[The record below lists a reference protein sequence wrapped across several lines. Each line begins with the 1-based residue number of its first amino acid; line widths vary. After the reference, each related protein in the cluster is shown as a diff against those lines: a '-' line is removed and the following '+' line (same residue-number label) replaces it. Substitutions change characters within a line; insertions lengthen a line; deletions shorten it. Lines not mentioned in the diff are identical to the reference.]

1 MTYNT
6 FIKLVMLVLCIAC
19 VYLVFNIIQT
29 ASTPKPGIINTI
41 KSETVECKN
50 MGIYDDYIKCDGLN
64 YSYDHIETFKRF
76 KK

>member
-1 MTYNT
+1 MTFKT
-6 FIKLVMLVLCIAC
+6 FLKLVTILLWGISA
-19 VYLVFNIIQT
+19 YLVFYLVQSVN
-29 ASTPKPGIINTI
+29 TPRPGIINTV
-41 KSETVECKN
+41 KSETINCKN